1 MLKKNRFIT
10 LILAFAVVQIAWGQ
24 NLSPA
29 LQQLNQRTDAAVVSP
44 VGRVHPLVGITAST
58 GKTTSV
64 VGQNYYNAVIRA
76 GGIPVIIPVDT
87 TTAYLAEVV
96 KELDGLLLVGGVDV
110 DPSFFGETAHDKLGE
125 VDTLRDVNE
134 LKLIRLASNR
144 NIPMLGV
151 CRGCQILNV
160 ALGGSLIQDI
170 PSQVQDHRYTH
181 RVTAGAQ
188 RIHPVDIVPGST
200 LHKIL
205 GKTSLEVNSAH
216 HQAVKALADGAR
228 VNAMSADS
236 VTEAIDFYPTRR
248 ILGVQWHPEG
258 FRGQDEDMNKIFSF
272 FVGEA
277 SLFKKAKEIH
287 SRVLSVD
294 SHTDAPLSFTR
305 QHTNLGQRCTNRV
318 NIPKMQEGYLDSQ
331 FLAAWVWSDTSTVVN
346 GNKTYVARPLNNATF
361 DNAWD
366 KTLWLINVT
375 KQQVEQYS
383 DLCGLATSPDD
394 VARLKAQGKKAIFIG
409 VENGL
414 GLGYDL
420 GKVKQLADMGVKY
433 ITLTHTRDNQV
444 CNSSTKTADP
454 SKGLTAFGRKV
465 VAEMN
470 RLGVMIDLSHCS
482 EGTFWD
488 VMTLSSKPAICSH
501 SGARALC
508 DHDRNLTDLQ
518 LISLAQHGG
527 VVQVDAFNEYL
538 RKDGKATVVDVID
551 HIDHIVK
558 VAGIDHVGI
567 GSDFDGG
574 AGVPGLNADNDMI
587 NITMMLL
594 ERGYTEQDLAKIWGG
609 NLFRIMKAQR

>member
-1 MLKKNRFIT
+1 MVIVAQL
-10 LILAFAVVQIAWGQ
+10 LFAQS
-24 NLSPA
+24 LSPA
-29 LQQLNQRTDAAVVSP
+29 LQQVNNEADAAMVSP

-64 VGQNYYNAVIRA
+64 VNQTYYNAVIRA

-96 KELDGLLLVGGVDV
+96 KDLDGLLLVGGVDV
-110 DPSFFGETAHDKLGE
+110 APSFYGDKAHEKLGE

-134 LKLIRLASNR
+134 LKLIRLATNR
-144 NIPMLGV
+144 NIPILGV

-170 PSQVQDHRYTH
+170 PSQVEDQSLTH
-181 RVTAGAQ
+181 RVTAGPQ
-188 RIHPVDIVPGST
+188 RIHSIDIVEGST
-200 LHKIL
+200 LHSIL

-216 HQAVKALADGAR
+216 HQAVYKPAPDSR
-228 VNAMSADS
+228 VNATSSDG
-236 VTEAIDFYPTRR
+236 VVEAIDFYPARR
-248 ILGVQWHPEG
+248 ALGVQWHPEG
-258 FRGQDEDMNKIFSF
+258 FRGQDGDMNKIFDF
-272 FVGEA
+272 FVDEA
-277 SLFKKAKEIH
+277 TLYLKAKGIH

-305 QHTNLGQRCTNRV
+305 QHTNLGQRCANRV
-318 NIPKMQEGYLDSQ
+318 NIPKMQEGMLDSQ
-331 FLAAWVWSDTSTVVN
+331 FLAAWVWSDTSEVKN
-346 GNKTYVARPLNNATF
+346 GKKTYVPRPLNEATF
-361 DNAWD
+361 DNAWA
-366 KTLWLINVT
+366 KTLWLIDVT
-375 KQQVEQYS
+375 KQQVRQYG
-383 DLCGLATSPDD
+383 DLCGLATSPAD
-394 VARLKAQGKKAIFIG
+394 VASLKAQGKKAIFIG

-414 GLGYDL
+414 GLGHDITR
-420 GKVKQLADMGVKY
+420 VKQLADMGVKY
-433 ITLTHTRDNQV
+433 ITLTHTRDNQL
-444 CNSSTKTADP
+444 CNSSTKSVDS

-470 RLGVMIDLSHCS
+470 RVGMMIDLSHCS

-488 VMTLSSKPAICSH
+488 VMSLSTKPAICSH

-518 LISLAQHGG
+518 LVSLAQHGG

-538 RKDGKATVVDVID
+538 RKDGKATVVDVVD

-587 NITMMLL
+587 NITMLLL

-609 NLFRIMKAQR
+609 NLFRVMNAQQ

>member
-1 MLKKNRFIT
+1 MKKILLALVCLIT
-10 LILAFAVVQIAWGQ
+10 ASQVVCAQKLA
-24 NLSPA
+24 PA
-29 LQQLNQRTDAAVVSP
+29 LQQVNTDADAAMVSP
-44 VGRVHPLVGITAST
+44 VGRVHPLIGITAST

-64 VGQNYYNAVIRA
+64 VGQNYYNAVLRA

-110 DPSFFGETAHDKLGE
+110 DPSFFGEAAHEKLGE

-144 NIPMLGV
+144 NIPILGV
-151 CRGCQILNV
+151 CRGEQMLNV
-160 ALGGSLIQDI
+160 ALGGTLIQDI
-170 PSQVQDHRYTH
+170 PSQVEDQSLTH

-188 RIHPVDIVPGST
+188 RIHSIDIVPGST

-205 GKTSLEVNSAH
+205 GKTTLDVNSAH
-216 HQAVKALADGAR
+216 HQAVNKVASGAQVAARSADG
-228 VNAMSADS
+228 V
-236 VTEAIDFYPTRR
+236 VEAIDFYPCRR

-258 FRGQDEDMNKIFSF
+258 FKGEDEDMNKIFNF

-277 SLFKKAKEIH
+277 KLFKQAKEIH

-305 QHTNLGQRCTNRV
+305 QHTTLGKRCSNRV
-318 NIPKMQEGYLDSQ
+318 NVPKMQEGYLDSQ
-331 FLAAWVWSDTSTVVN
+331 FLAAWVWSDTTEVKN
-346 GNKTYVARPLNNATF
+346 GKKTYVPRQLNQATF

-375 KQQVEQYS
+375 KQQIAQYS
-383 DLCGLATSPDD
+383 DLCGYATSPYD

-420 GKVKQLADMGVKY
+420 SKVKQLADLGVKY

-444 CNSSTKTADP
+444 CNSSTNTTDG

-465 VAEMN
+465 VKEMN
-470 RLGVMIDLSHCS
+470 RHGVMIDLSHCS

-488 VMTLSSKPAICSH
+488 VAKLSTKPFICSH
-501 SGARALC
+501 SGATALC
-508 DHDRNLTDLQ
+508 DHDRNLNDKQ
-518 LISLAQHGG
+518 LKALAEHNG
-527 VVQVDAFNEYL
+527 VVQVDAFDGYL
-538 RKDGKATVVDVID
+538 RKGGNATIVDVID
-551 HIDHIVK
+551 HIDYIVK

-574 AGVPGLNADNDMI
+574 AGVPGLEADNDMI

-594 ERGYTEQDLAKIWGG
+594 ERGYTEADLAKIWGG
-609 NLFRIMKAQR
+609 NLFRVMTAQ